1 MTLQTEQYEDTDA
14 DFLAD
19 YETDD
24 DDDDDDGFGE
34 FAEDEDDD
42 DDDDEGFADLEAYD
56 EGYDDDDDD
65 DESLA
70 ERRRR
75 RRRRFRRYRRRRTLV
90 RIRRPRRFR
99 PVRSIRHGYVR
110 TPAGTARVRLPAS
123 VATRSSVNARLKE
136 IKTEIG
142 RNTKSIKKVDATL
155 DKNTSIVDKKVNAV
169 SSALRRSNKKMRD
182 RLQMATLMPLLMQKD
197 PKLESIML
205 QKDAKGDITTY
216 KVTNQEYKSDG
227 NNMLLMMMM
236 MGGMGGGG
244 GGSSNMMMMALVL
257 SGGFGSNR

>member
-1 MTLQTEQYEDTDA
+1 MTLPTEQYEDTDA
-14 DFLAD
+14 DLLYD

-24 DDDDDDGFGE
+24 DDDDDGGFGE

-42 DDDDEGFADLEAYD
+42 DDDEGLADLEAYD
-56 EGYDDDDDD
+56 EGFDDDDD

-75 RRRRFRRYRRRRTLV
+75 RRRRYGRYRRT
-90 RIRRPRRFR
+90 RIRRTFRRPQR
-99 PVRSIRHGYVR
+99 LRSVRSIRHGVVR
-110 TPAGTARVRLPAS
+110 TPAGTARVRLPKA

-169 SSALRRSNKKMRD
+169 SSALRRSNKKMKE

-197 PKLESIML
+197 PQLESITL
-205 QKDAKGDITTY
+205 QKDGTGDLTTHT
-216 KVTNQEYKSDG
+216 VTNPTYKSDS
-227 NNMLLMMMM
+227 NNMLLMMM

-244 GGSSNMMMMALVL
+244 SSSNMMMMALVL
-257 SGGFGSNR
+257 SGGFGSKK